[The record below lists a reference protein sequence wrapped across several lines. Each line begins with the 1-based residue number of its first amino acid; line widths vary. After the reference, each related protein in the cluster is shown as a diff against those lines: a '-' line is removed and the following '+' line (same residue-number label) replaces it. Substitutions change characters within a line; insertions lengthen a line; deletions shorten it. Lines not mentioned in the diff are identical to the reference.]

1 MIIPKLA
8 LRNLLG
14 AGLRTWLNVIV
25 LSFAFVTIVW
35 TQGLLQG
42 MNDQA
47 ASAMIE
53 TEIGGGQFWHKNYD
67 PYDPLTLQDAHGK
80 LSKEIATRVEQQQ
93 ATPVLIVQGTSYPN
107 GRIRPVLLK
116 GIDPDQKIL
125 ALPAHFLR
133 ENDTAIP
140 ALIGQR
146 MAKSAALKIGDYVTI
161 QWRDVN
167 GTFDATDIVISQIM
181 TTSVQTVDMNQYW
194 VPLKKLQE
202 MTGLID
208 EATVVT
214 VAPNTL
220 ISETSPDWIFRDLD
234 FLLKDIREMIK
245 TKSVSSTIIYF
256 LLLLLAMLA
265 IFDTQVLSIFKRR
278 KEMGTLMALGLTR
291 MKVIQ
296 LFTLEGALHGVLAAL
311 VGAIYGIPLLSKLA
325 HEGWQLPD
333 STDGYGFAIGERL
346 YPVYSLGLLVLT
358 TLVVL
363 IVTTIVSYLPT
374 RRIAHLKPTDA
385 LRGKLT

>member
-1 MIIPKLA
+1 MIIPRLA

-25 LSFAFVTIVW
+25 LSFAFVAIVW

-80 LSKEIATRVEQQQ
+80 MPEDIASLVQQQQ
-93 ATPVLIVQGTSYPN
+93 ATPFLIVQGTSYPN

-116 GIDPDQKIL
+116 GIDPAQKIL
-125 ALPAHFLR
+125 SLPSHFLE
-133 ENDTAIP
+133 ENDTAVP

-146 MAKSAALKIGDYVTI
+146 MAKSAGLKVGDYVTV

-167 GTFDATDIVISQIM
+167 GTFDATDFIISQIM
-181 TTSVQTVDMNQYW
+181 TTSVQTVDNNQFW
-194 VPLKKLQE
+194 IPLKKLQE
-202 MTGLID
+202 MTGMIN
-208 EATVVT
+208 EATVVV
-214 VAPNTL
+214 VAPNT
-220 ISETSPDWIFRDLD
+220 SVSKEYPNWIFRDLD
-234 FLLKDIREMIK
+234 YLLSDIREMIK
-245 TKSVSSTIIYF
+245 AKTVSSTVMYF

-278 KEMGTLMALGLTR
+278 KEMGMLMALGLTR
-291 MKVIQ
+291 GKVIQ

-311 VGAIYGIPLLSKLA
+311 VGALYGIPLLSKLA
-325 HEGWQLPD
+325 REGWQLPA

-346 YPVYSLGLLVLT
+346 YPVYSLGLLLLTTVIVLT
-358 TLVVL
+358 
-363 IVTTIVSYLPT
+363 VTTIVSYMPT
-374 RRIAHLKPTDA
+374 RKIAQLKPTDA
-385 LRGKLT
+385 LRGKMT

>member
-161 QWRDVN
+161 QWRDAN

-194 VPLKKLQE
+194 LPLKKLQE
-202 MTGLID
+202 MTGLFD

-325 HEGWQLPD
+325 REGWQLPD